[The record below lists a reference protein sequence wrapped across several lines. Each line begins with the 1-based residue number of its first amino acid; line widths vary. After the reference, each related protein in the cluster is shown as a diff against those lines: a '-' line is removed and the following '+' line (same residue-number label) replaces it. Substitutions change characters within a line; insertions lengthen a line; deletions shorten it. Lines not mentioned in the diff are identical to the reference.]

1 MPPSARAA
9 LRYIAEIA
17 LLAALYAGAA
27 WLGLRYVTI
36 GHSISLV
43 WPPAGLAFA
52 ALVLRGRRLWPG
64 VTIGALLAN
73 ALTPIPLA
81 GAAGLALG
89 NTAAALLAT
98 AILQRT
104 IAARP
109 QLEQPQH
116 VRALF
121 LASALGALTAAV
133 AGVTVLEAVGVLD
146 RGAALPALATWWAG
160 DMLGLLVVA
169 PVCFSWATRPLAR
182 DTRRVLEVVALVLG
196 TVMAMDLGLV
206 QTLWPSVLREVEY
219 TYLLFPF
226 VAWAAVRFG
235 PRGSALVTLTVAAVA
250 VWRTARGGGPFLQG
264 SAGETLFAAACYL
277 LVLAVTGLV
286 VASAVWFERGRAT
299 HALQRSE
306 ERLHLALGAARMG
319 SWHWSVESDALVW
332 DDNLRAL
339 YGLAPGHDVGGYQDF
354 LARIHPDDRGFV

>member
-98 AILQRT
+98 AIDH
-104 IAARP
+104 AADGRRAVPELAQQRP
-109 QLEQPQH
+109 QEHRDADQDREDHDGTEHRRLDLVPLPRKQH
-116 VRALF
+116 LAGPIGEPRQSRREKADADEIQDEADHC
-121 LASALGALTAAV
+121 LASFAA
-133 AGVTVLEAVGVLD
+133 
-146 RGAALPALATWWAG
+146 GAAPS
-160 DMLGLLVVA
+160 D
-169 PVCFSWATRPLAR
+169 
-182 DTRRVLEVVALVLG
+182 
-196 TVMAMDLGLV
+196 DL
-206 QTLWPSVLREVEY
+206 S
-219 TYLLFPF
+219 
-226 VAWAAVRFG
+226 
-235 PRGSALVTLTVAAVA
+235 
-250 VWRTARGGGPFLQG
+250 
-264 SAGETLFAAACYL
+264 
-277 LVLAVTGLV
+277 
-286 VASAVWFERGRAT
+286 
-299 HALQRSE
+299 
-306 ERLHLALGAARMG
+306 
-319 SWHWSVESDALVW
+319 
-332 DDNLRAL
+332 
-339 YGLAPGHDVGGYQDF
+339 
-354 LARIHPDDRGFV
+354 